1 MWLITNKLFIRFRFE
16 NKSIWNQLSDH
27 VSGVQCA
34 WRSRTW
40 TIPFNVALL
49 ISVSIFFSRTNLF
62 LYFSYMCV
70 IQQTRKCQQ
79 IHSICKMGSFKFRSI
94 CVCVFV
100 VCLLL
105 FSTFLLHRNG
115 CSVNFV
121 QRCNVLHWT
130 WTGCVIDNTNP
141 LSHNYSHWFALIFE
155 LRVGMVAFTFSAEP
169 AISLPF
175 RYDTLVCF
183 YWTVKIFGFSF
194 TICFFLPNFVCLFC
208 ELEFVRP
215 NHDMQW

>member
-1 MWLITNKLFIRFRFE
+1 MFLVYNVLGARGHEPFHLMWLFLFLFPFFFLVQICSCISVTCVWYNKLA
-16 NKSIWNQLSDH
+16 N
-27 VSGVQCA
+27 A
-34 WRSRTW
+34 SRYTVYARW
-40 TIPFNVALL
+40 VHLNFAPF
-49 ISVSIFFSRTNLF
+49 
-62 LYFSYMCV
+62 
-70 IQQTRKCQQ
+70 
-79 IHSICKMGSFKFRSI
+79 
-94 CVCVFV
+94 VC
-100 VCLLL
+100 VCLL
-105 FSTFLLHRNG
+105 FVCYFFRHFCYTENG

-194 TICFFLPNFVCLFC
+194 TIFFFLPNFVCLFC